1 MADIQPHSAGRASL
15 CSFRLRGRRELR
27 GDFFDLQSEG
37 PLPAGRRVVPSQVH
51 RVLGLV
57 VVGFGSEELDGEV
70 LQVGRVEIHDAG
82 FDVVACV
89 DERESVGCAVSEG
102 VGVARAGFVENV
114 GYCGEGLIF
123 VGAADVLVGFD
134 FSVKVVSLMFGPR
147 GAC

>member
-1 MADIQPHSAGRASL
+1 MADVEPHSAGSVSGSESRAYT
-15 CSFRLRGRRELR
+15 FEGFG
-27 GDFFDLQSEG
+27 GDFFDLESEG
-37 PLPAGRRVVPSQVH
+37 PFPFGCGGVPGHVH
-51 RVLGLV
+51 GKLGLV